1 MAVNAFGDIY
11 DWKTGQKIAGAHDED
26 GRLYDR
32 TEMIS
37 YMRLI
42 DEATAAAAESASA
55 QGEEEQA
62 DEEYVTHSDEAAI
75 NTTIG
80 IVFTNAPLQKP
91 QLCKIAAMA
100 HDGLARS
107 IAPVHCTCD
116 GDSIIALSVPSG
128 PEGNPDKKPVI
139 AGIDTVGSLASWAVS
154 EAILRAVRSAESAY
168 GLKALKDC

>member
-1 MAVNAFGDIY
+1 
-11 DWKTGQKIAGAHDED
+11 
-26 GRLYDR
+26 
-32 TEMIS
+32 MIS

-42 DEATAAAAESASA
+42 DEATAAAAAGASA
-55 QGEEEQA
+55 QGAEEEQA
-62 DEEYVTHSDEAAI
+62 DEEYVTHSDEDAL

-128 PEGNPDKKPVI
+128 PERNPDKKPVI
-139 AGIDTVGSLASWAVS
+139 AGIDTEGSLASWAVS

-168 GLKALKDC
+168 GLKTLKDC